1 MNDINKIGLDL
12 LEVRRMI
19 KELEQ
24 EAEAL
29 TDQIKAAMVER
40 STETLEGDGWT
51 ATWKNVE
58 SSRFDSRS
66 FKAQHGDLYEAFSK
80 PTTTTRFLIS
90 A

>member
-29 TDQIKAAMVER
+29 TDQIKAAMVDAG
-40 STETLEGDGWT
+40 TETLEGDGWS
-51 ATWKNVE
+51 ATWKNVK
-58 SSRFDSRS
+58 SSRFDSKA
-66 FKAQHGDLYEAFSK
+66 FKAQHSDLYQAFSK
-80 PTTTTRFLIS
+80 PTTTCRFLLQ